1 MFHKYFKITK
11 KRVIF
16 FCMLMLI
23 ILGVQFFLTGSLV
36 SLQKVTT
43 EAGTS
48 NSTVLGIL
56 DDTEVVRQK
65 FVFDRKVVLNSFT
78 ISFGSFKEEDVG
90 TTLHIQMMDGNND
103 IVYETAVPVSD
114 IKPNADYTVS
124 MDRTVTIPKGVTCC
138 IRLTCSSE
146 NSEYETIPTVNTT
159 NRTAPNT
166 YMSTIKM
173 QTRGQSINIS
183 YTYTYRQVYP
193 LVVFLVEILLL
204 FVVIFERVT
213 EYSVVFK
220 KKHQKEKR
228 RRKKA
233 QIYEKEK
240 MAQRRAEG
248 KENATETAK
257 SHKRQKG
264 QTGKRGAAYSHSLR
278 ETVKRCLADVKIVRA
293 ICLAIAVINPILLA
307 VMLEMMNGTFSTILP
322 NVWIYTWILL
332 GGIQLLFLAVI
343 GNNGIA
349 MLVMDLILFPVGLV
363 NLFLMNVRG
372 TPFLPSD
379 ILGVAT
385 ATEVASTY
393 TFSLTPAQFVVIP
406 AFAFWCILLFRTR
419 EKGERRKKLYADKKH
434 QMVWAG
440 MSGKIK
446 RRLLKSFCAV
456 IPGLAIVMILYHT
469 DVLASHGIKDNVWN
483 KVSSCRSNGFY
494 MNYFLNFHY
503 LRVSAPA
510 DYSKEKVADILEEM
524 KQENQTASVAAS
536 SSALAAGT
544 GDSSRGN
551 HDFGT
556 NETLQGKKPN
566 IILIMN
572 ESLADFS
579 LVGDMNYNEDPFPF
593 IHSLTKNTIKGK
605 DYVSV
610 FGAGTSNS
618 EFEAMTGNTMT
629 YFPSG
634 CNVYQQFMH
643 NSTFSLPSYLK
654 ELGYVCNAVHPS
666 SGANWNRIA
675 TYKSMKF
682 DRFVT
687 IEDFKNPEYVR
698 YISDKESYKKII
710 ELYEKKGDQPM
721 FAFDMTIQNHGGYL
735 TNTSWKNPIYVEDS
749 YYTAAKEF
757 LSATRVS
764 DDAFK
769 YLVDYFSKEKEP
781 TIICMFG
788 DHFPSIETE
797 FYEELL
803 GKPQSQ
809 WELED
814 IQKRY
819 ASPFVL
825 WANYDMEEAE
835 NVELSNNYLGN
846 LMLKQA
852 GLELPLYNQFIE
864 KVSEEIPVMNVNG
877 YKDKGGKWHSYGREE
892 TDEIK
897 KLLEDYEILQYGY
910 YSDMDKEEMGR
921 LFQMTP

>member
-16 FCMLMLI
+16 FCILMLF
-23 ILGVQFFLTGSLV
+23 ILGVQYFLTGSLV
-36 SLQKVTT
+36 SLQKITT
-43 EAGTS
+43 QAGNS
-48 NSTVLGIL
+48 NSSVLGIL

-65 FVFDRKVVLNSFT
+65 FRFDRKVMLNSFT
-78 ISFGSFKEEDVG
+78 ISFGSFKEKDVG

-103 IVYETAVPVSD
+103 IVYETDVPVSD
-114 IKPNADYTVS
+114 IKPNADYTVA
-124 MDRTVTIPKGVTCC
+124 MDHTVTIPKGVSCC

-146 NSEYETIPTVNTT
+146 HSEYETIPTVNTT

-204 FVVIFERVT
+204 FVVVFERIT
-213 EYSVVFK
+213 EYSLIFK
-220 KKHQKEKR
+220 KKRQKEKR
-228 RRKKA
+228 KRERERT
-233 QIYEKEK
+233 YEKEK
-240 MAQRRAEG
+240 MAQRKAKG
-248 KENATETAK
+248 QENATEMRK
-257 SHKRQKG
+257 RDKRHKIPKRR
-264 QTGKRGAAYSHSLR
+264 TGFAYDFSPR
-278 ETVKRCLADVKIVRA
+278 ELIKRCLTDSRLLRGFCLVITVFNPLF
-293 ICLAIAVINPILLA
+293 LAI
-307 VMLEMMNGTFSTILP
+307 MLEMMNGTSSTILP
-322 NVWIYTWILL
+322 NVWMFTWLLL
-332 GGIQLLFLAVI
+332 GGIQLLFIAVL
-343 GNNGIA
+343 GNGGIA
-349 MLVMDLILFPVGLV
+349 MLVMDLILFPVGLA

-419 EKGERRKKLYADKKH
+419 EKG
-434 QMVWAG
+434 
-440 MSGKIK
+440 IK
-446 RRLLKSFCAV
+446 RTVKRRILKSCFAAV
-456 IPGLAIVMILYHT
+456 PGLAVVLLLYNT
-469 DVLASHGIKDNVWN
+469 DVLANNGIKDNVWN
-483 KVSSCRSNGFY
+483 KVSSCRANGFY
-494 MNYFLNFHY
+494 MNYFINFHY
-503 LRVSAPA
+503 LKVSAPA
-510 DYSKEKVADILEEM
+510 GYSKEKVADILQDM
-524 KQENQTASVAAS
+524 GQGTQTASIATS
-536 SSALAAGT
+536 SSSIA
-544 GDSSRGN
+544 SRSEKTSRKN
-551 HDFGT
+551 SDFGT
-556 NETLQGKKPN
+556 NETLEGKKPN

-579 LVGDMNYNEDPFPF
+579 LVGEMDYNEDPFPF
-593 IHSLTKNTIKGK
+593 IHSLTKNTIKGR

-618 EFEAMTGNTMT
+618 EFEAMTGNTMA

-643 NSTFSLPSYLK
+643 DSTFSLSSYLK

-687 IEDFKNPEYVR
+687 IDDFKNPEYVR
-698 YISDKESYKKII
+698 YISDKESYKKVI
-710 ELYEKKGDQPM
+710 ELYENKGDKPM

-735 TNTSWKNPIYVEDS
+735 TNTNWKNPIYVEDS

-769 YLVDYFSKEKEP
+769 YLIDYFSKETEP

-803 GKPQSQ
+803 GKPQNE

-814 IQKRY
+814 IQKRF
-819 ASPFVL
+819 AAPFVL
-825 WANYDMEEAE
+825 WANYDIEEAE
-835 NVELSNNYLGN
+835 NVELSNNYLEN

-852 GLELPLYNQFIE
+852 GIELPLYNQFIE
-864 KVSEEIPVMNVNG
+864 RVSEEIPVMNVNG
-877 YKDKGGKWHSYGREE
+877 YMDREGKWHSYGKEE
-892 TDEIK
+892 TEEIK

-910 YSDMDKEEMGR
+910 YSDMDKEEMGK
-921 LFQMTP
+921 LFKMTP